1 MITKT
6 PVWDMIAEG
15 LKDLKNFHRSKK
27 ITDAVMSKIRELEV
41 KDVKSSSS

>member
-6 PVWDMIAEG
+6 PVWDMISEG
-15 LKDLKNFHRSKK
+15 LKSFHRSKK